1 MNFEKG
7 HPIMFVL
14 LEEGLGFVDVT
25 QFLIYLLSVARVNC
39 CNHEILNRIGS
50 RGRSADI
57 GFLLGSSRGHRSDYY
72 IICSR

>member
-50 RGRSADI
+50 RGI
-57 GFLLGSSRGHRSDYY
+57 
-72 IICSR
+72 